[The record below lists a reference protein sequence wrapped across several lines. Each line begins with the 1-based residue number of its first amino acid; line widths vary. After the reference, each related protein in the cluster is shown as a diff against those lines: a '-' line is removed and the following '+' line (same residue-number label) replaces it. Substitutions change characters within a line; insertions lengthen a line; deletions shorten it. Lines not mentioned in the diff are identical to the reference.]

1 MKKSYLMIAAAVAM
15 FTACQ
20 ETDTFREINTQQ
32 ENKAI
37 GFKTF
42 TTKQTRAE
50 NSGETNYNA
59 LEAYNTT
66 FRVWGNKYINKGQKD
81 DQQNIVYE
89 VTPVFGGTDF
99 AGEKVEYK
107 TTPVSDLI
115 GNWDYDPI
123 RFWDKTATKYDFY
136 AASPFI
142 PKNASGDDVIWQF
155 KNTNK
160 TISLGSFTV
169 SGINRVTTGTNGE
182 AALSVTTS
190 LDKAAVMSYNQEDL
204 MIATDIPEYTD
215 YAYSTYTTGV
225 NLQFNHV
232 LSRLNV
238 AIRKKSPDLDAY
250 TVKLNSFEINNMYN
264 NGDFNEERLTT
275 ETDLQAGTIARWQ
288 NRTTRFAPGDMKFI
302 QDEALVI
309 SSTSATPGASYQYIY
324 EGLVIPQNI
333 GYSKT
338 ILVNESITGLDSYLY
353 IDGSNVANSG
363 DAISNPY
370 VVIDYEIW
378 TKAIDA
384 VPYTTEELAAL
395 NAGKEETDPDY
406 LQEGA
411 IKTPAVPEK
420 KIDGYKYYFNLAEMF
435 GATTNAGIDFC
446 EGWQNTI
453 KITLAPE
460 AIKFDA
466 EVAKWDEK
474 FGENENENPKT
485 GTTVNIQ

>member
-1 MKKSYLMIAAAVAM
+1 MKKSYLIIAAAVAM

-20 ETDTFREINTQQ
+20 ENDTFREINTQQ

-155 KNTNK
+155 NNTNK

-182 AALSVTTS
+182 AALDVTTS

-204 MIATDIPEYTD
+204 MIATDIPSYTD
-215 YAYSTYTTGV
+215 YSYSTHSTGV
-225 NLQFNHV
+225 NLQFNHI
-232 LSRLNV
+232 LSRLNI
-238 AIRKKSPDLDAY
+238 AIRKKSPDLDNY
-250 TVKLNSFEINNMYN
+250 TVKLNSFKIYNMYS
-264 NGDFNEERLTT
+264 NGDFNESRANDQSTPALN
-275 ETDLQAGTIARWQ
+275 AGTIARWD
-288 NRTTRFAPGDMKFI
+288 NRTTKFAPGNMI
-302 QDEALVI
+302 YQPATALDI
-309 SSTSATPGASYQYIY
+309 TSTSATTDNTYQYIY

-338 ILVNESITGLDSYLY
+338 VLVNEEDKPTDCLW
-353 IDGSNVANSG
+353 IDGSNAVSSG
-363 DAISNPY
+363 DGTWSKPY

-384 VPYTTEELAAL
+384 VLYTAADQEVIDGLKQAGEE
-395 NAGKEETDPDY
+395 
-406 LQEGA
+406 
-411 IKTPAVPEK
+411 KTPPFLK
-420 KIDGYKYYFNLAEMF
+420 RR
-435 GATTNAGIDFC
+435 
-446 EGWQNTI
+446 
-453 KITLAPE
+453 
-460 AIKFDA
+460 
-466 EVAKWDEK
+466 
-474 FGENENENPKT
+474 
-485 GTTVNIQ
+485 